1 MPPLVVSALALVRD
15 RRLLVVRARGR
26 RLWYLPGGKV
36 EPGEGAAEAAVR
48 EAREE
53 TGVVLDEGSLRE
65 LFTVVTRADGGPE
78 DAMVAMTVFAGESE
92 PDGPAPRA
100 SGEVDELHWATTADL
115 GDCPPAGVEVLRR
128 LHEAGLVD

>member
-36 EPGEGAAEAAVR
+36 EPGEGAADAAVR

-53 TGVVLDEGSLRE
+53 IGVELDRGSLRE
-65 LFTVVTRADGGPE
+65 LFTVVTRADGGPP
-78 DAMVAMTVFAGESE
+78 DAMVAMTVFAGE
-92 PDGPAPRA
+92 PVPGGAAPQA

-115 GDCPPAGVEVLRR
+115 ADCPPAGVETLRR
-128 LHEAGLVD
+128 LHADGLVD